1 MSSRLLII
9 VAAVVLL
16 LAACA
21 PAVAPAATQAP
32 ASTEAPAANVAPT
45 AAPAATNAPAATE
58 APASTEAPAATET
71 PAGSGAAT
79 TAGAPRT
86 FHIVPEASEASY
98 FVTEEFHSGAVAQ
111 LGKALGLFNPVG
123 RTNAVSGE
131 FTVVPGA
138 APQLQAGEFQVDIST
153 LKSDDNRRDNQIR
166 RRWLESSKYPIA
178 TFKATS
184 IEAFPADFA
193 EGQPVS
199 FKLAGDMTIHQTTV
213 PLSLA
218 VEATLQGDTLSGTA
232 QTNFGMTDF
241 GFNPPSMPGL
251 MTVSNPVTVTVKFE
265 AKEAAAQ

>member
-1 MSSRLLII
+1 MSPRLLLV
-9 VAAVVLL
+9 VAAVVL

-21 PAVAPAATQAP
+21 PASTQAPAATAAP
-32 ASTEAPAANVAPT
+32 AST
-45 AAPAATNAPAATE
+45 AAPAATKASAATEVPASTKAPAA
-58 APASTEAPAATET
+58 
-71 PAGSGAAT
+71 SGAAT
-79 TAGAPRT
+79 TASTPRT
-86 FHIVPEASEASY
+86 FRIVPEASEASY
-98 FVTEEFHSGAVAQ
+98 SVTEEFQSGAVAQ

-138 APQLQAGEFQVDIST
+138 SPQLQAGEFQVDIST

-166 RRWLESSKYPIA
+166 RRWLESSKYPTA

-184 IEAFPADFA
+184 IEAFPAGFA
-193 EGQPVS
+193 EGQPVN

-213 PLSLA
+213 PLSLD
-218 VEATLQGDTLSGTA
+218 VQATLQGDTLTGTA

-241 GFNPPSMPGL
+241 GFNPPSMAGL